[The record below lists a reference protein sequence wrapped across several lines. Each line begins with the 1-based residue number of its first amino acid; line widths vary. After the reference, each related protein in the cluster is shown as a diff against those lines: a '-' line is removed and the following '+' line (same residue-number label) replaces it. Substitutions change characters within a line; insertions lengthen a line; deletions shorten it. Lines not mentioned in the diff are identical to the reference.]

1 MQEFRNL
8 LKGWVGKL
16 LLFIFIVPFAFVGI
30 EGILLN
36 TGKGDI
42 ALTVNGKDI
51 SKAEVDRAIN
61 AQRDALAQRM
71 GGQIDPSLFSDDM
84 LRPRVIETLIQKELM
99 TQAIVDEGLYV
110 APETIKNYVRSMDQF
125 KDEKGEFSQEKLE
138 TVLAR
143 AGYSP
148 ARFFDELS
156 TGMVAEQ
163 LQQGIGSSAFVTTEE
178 LKTLVQLDR
187 QTRDLSHAT
196 VKVEKFQGQ
205 IDVTDADV
213 SSYFDGNRQQYRT
226 QEKASIQ
233 YVQFKPEDFSRDVQ
247 VTEEDL
253 TAEYEHYVATSGE
266 QERRRSSHILVEV
279 NDDRDEEEAKARITE
294 ARAKLEAGEDF
305 AAVAKAYS
313 DDAASAEQGGDLD
326 FAARGVYDAAFEKA
340 LFELQEGKVSDI
352 VRSEFGF
359 HLIKLTGVEKPAIAS
374 LDAKKEELKQQLVQS
389 KAAEKLNEAID
400 ELNRLAYESGDLA
413 AISEQFGKKVEETP
427 LFTRQGGSGIA
438 ADKKVIEAAFSDA
451 VLKDGANSEAI
462 ELADG
467 SVLVLR
473 IGKHEPARDQT
484 LEEVKDQLVATLKQQ
499 KARDKAAA
507 TADEIVAR
515 LQKGESLEALGDAF
529 GLVWSNAADV
539 NRQNAEVPRPV
550 VTKLFEMPRPPEGGR
565 VVDKAGQPNG
575 DQDILVLTRVKDGEF
590 KFSEDEIV
598 QNSLAGA
605 ARFGQVEFEN
615 YMGILKQGAEIV
627 QH

>member
-16 LLFIFIVPFAFVGI
+16 LLVIFIVPFAFVGI

-51 SKAEVDRAIN
+51 PKAEVDRAIS

-110 APETIKNYVRSMDQF
+110 APETIKDYVRSMDQF

-205 IDVTDADV
+205 VDVTDADV
-213 SSYFDGNRQQYRT
+213 SSYFDSNRQQYRT
-226 QEKASIQ
+226 QEKVSVQ
-233 YVQFKPEDFSRDVQ
+233 YVQFKPEDFSRDVR
-247 VTEEDL
+247 VSEEDL
-253 TAEYEHYVATSGE
+253 AAEYEHYVATSSE
-266 QERRRSSHILVEV
+266 QERRRSSHILVEI
-279 NDDRDEEEAKARITE
+279 NDDRDEEEAKARIAE

-305 AAVAKAYS
+305 AAVAKTYS
-313 DDAASAEQGGDLD
+313 DDTASAEQGGDLD
-326 FAARGVYDAAFEKA
+326 FAARGVYDAAFETA
-340 LFELQEGKVSDI
+340 LFALEEGKVSDV

-359 HLIKLTGVEKPAIAS
+359 HLIKLTGVEKPAVAS
-374 LDAKKEELKQQLVQS
+374 FDAKKDELKQTLVQS
-389 KAAEKLNEAID
+389 KASEKLNEAID

-438 ADKKVIEAAFSDA
+438 ADKKVIDTAFSDA
-451 VLKDGANSEAI
+451 ILKDGANSEAI

-467 SVLVLR
+467 SVLVVR

-484 LEEVKDQLVATLKQQ
+484 LDEVKDQVVATLKQQ
-499 KARDKAAA
+499 KARDKAVA
-507 TADEIVAR
+507 TADEVLAR

-529 GLVWSNAADV
+529 GLVWSNVADV

-550 VTKLFEMPRPPEGGR
+550 VTKLFEMPRPAEGSR
-565 VVDKAGQPNG
+565 VVDKSGQPNG
-575 DQDILVLTRVKDGEF
+575 DQEILVLTGVKDGEF
-590 KFSEDEIV
+590 KFSDDEIV

>member
-1 MQEFRNL
+1 MQEFRNM

-16 LLFIFIVPFAFVGI
+16 LLVIFIVPFAFVGI
-30 EGILLN
+30 EGILQN

-51 SKAEVDRAIN
+51 SKGEVDRAIN

-110 APETIKNYVRSMDQF
+110 APDAIKDYVRSMDQF

-143 AGYSP
+143 AGYTP

-156 TGMVAEQ
+156 NGMVAEQ
-163 LQQGIGSSAFVTTEE
+163 LQQGIGTSAFVTTEE

-196 VKVEKFQGQ
+196 VKVDQFRDKVE
-205 IDVTDADV
+205 VTDADV
-213 SSYFDGNRQQYRT
+213 SSYFDSNRAQYMT

-233 YVQFKPEDFSRDVQ
+233 YVQFRPEDFSREVTVSDEDVA
-247 VTEEDL
+247 
-253 TAEYEHYVATSGE
+253 AEYEHYVAASSE
-266 QERRRSSHILVEV
+266 QERRRASHILVEV
-279 NDDRDEEEAKARITE
+279 NDDRDEEAAKARVAEAKA
-294 ARAKLEAGEDF
+294 KLDAGEDF
-305 AAVAKAYS
+305 AAVAKSYS

-326 FAARGVYDAAFEKA
+326 FAGRGVYDAAFEKS
-340 LFELQEGKVSDI
+340 LFELEEGKVSDI

-359 HLIKLTGVEKPAIAS
+359 HLIKLTGVEKPAVAS
-374 LDAKKEELKQQLVQS
+374 LDAKKEELKQTLIQTR
-389 KAAEKLNEAID
+389 AAEKLNEAID

-413 AISEQFGKKVEETP
+413 AIAEQFSKKVEETP
-427 LFTRQGGSGIA
+427 LFTRQGGSGVA
-438 ADKKVIEAAFSDA
+438 ADKKVIDAAFSDA

-467 SVLVLR
+467 SVLVVR

-484 LEEVKDQLVATLKQQ
+484 LDEVKDQVVATLKQQ
-499 KARDKAAA
+499 KARDKASA
-507 TADEIVAR
+507 TADEVLAR
-515 LQKGESLEALGDAF
+515 LQKGEALEALGDAF
-529 GLVWSNAADV
+529 GLVWSNVADV

-550 VTKLFEMPRPPEGGR
+550 VAKLFEMPRPAEGSR
-565 VVDKAGQPNG
+565 VVDKSSQPNG
-575 DQDILVLTRVKDGEF
+575 DQEILVLTKVKDGEF

-615 YMGILKQGAEIV
+615 YMGVLKQGAEIV

>member
-1 MQEFRNL
+1 MQEFRNM

-16 LLFIFIVPFAFVGI
+16 LLVIFIVPFAFVGI
-30 EGILLN
+30 EGILQN

-51 SKAEVDRAIN
+51 SKGEVDRAIN

-110 APETIKNYVRSMDQF
+110 APDAIKDYVRSMDQF

-143 AGYSP
+143 AGYTP

-156 TGMVAEQ
+156 NGMVAEQ
-163 LQQGIGSSAFVTTEE
+163 LQQGIGTSAFVTTEE

-196 VKVEKFQGQ
+196 VKVDQFRDKVE
-205 IDVTDADV
+205 VTDADV
-213 SSYFDGNRQQYRT
+213 SSYFDSNRAQYMT

-233 YVQFKPEDFSRDVQ
+233 YVQFRPEDFSREVTVSDEDVA
-247 VTEEDL
+247 
-253 TAEYEHYVATSGE
+253 AEYEHYVAASSE
-266 QERRRSSHILVEV
+266 QERRRASHILVEV
-279 NDDRDEEEAKARITE
+279 NDDRDEEAAKARVAEAKA
-294 ARAKLEAGEDF
+294 KLDAGEDF
-305 AAVAKAYS
+305 AAVAKSYS

-326 FAARGVYDAAFEKA
+326 FAGRGVYDAAFEKS
-340 LFELQEGKVSDI
+340 LFELEEGKVSDI

-359 HLIKLTGVEKPAIAS
+359 HLIKLTGVEKPAVAS
-374 LDAKKEELKQQLVQS
+374 LDAKKEELKQTLIQTR
-389 KAAEKLNEAID
+389 AAEKLNEAID

-413 AISEQFGKKVEETP
+413 AIAEQFSKKVEETP
-427 LFTRQGGSGIA
+427 LFTRQGGSGVA
-438 ADKKVIEAAFSDA
+438 ADKKVIDAAFSDA

-467 SVLVLR
+467 SVLVVR

-484 LEEVKDQLVATLKQQ
+484 LDEVKDQVVATLKQQ
-499 KARDKAAA
+499 KARDKASS
-507 TADEIVAR
+507 TADEVLAR
-515 LQKGESLEALGDAF
+515 LQKGEALEALGDAF
-529 GLVWSNAADV
+529 GLVWSNVADV

-550 VTKLFEMPRPPEGGR
+550 VAKLFEMPRPAEGSR
-565 VVDKAGQPNG
+565 VVDKSSQPNG
-575 DQDILVLTRVKDGEF
+575 DQEILVLTKVKDGEF

-615 YMGILKQGAEIV
+615 YMGVLKQGAEIV

>member
-1 MQEFRNL
+1 
-8 LKGWVGKL
+8 
-16 LLFIFIVPFAFVGI
+16 
-30 EGILLN
+30 
-36 TGKGDI
+36 
-42 ALTVNGKDI
+42 
-51 SKAEVDRAIN
+51 
-61 AQRDALAQRM
+61 
-71 GGQIDPSLFSDDM
+71 
-84 LRPRVIETLIQKELM
+84 
-99 TQAIVDEGLYV
+99 
-110 APETIKNYVRSMDQF
+110 
-125 KDEKGEFSQEKLE
+125 
-138 TVLAR
+138 
-143 AGYSP
+143 
-148 ARFFDELS
+148 
-156 TGMVAEQ
+156 
-163 LQQGIGSSAFVTTEE
+163 
-178 LKTLVQLDR
+178 
-187 QTRDLSHAT
+187 
-196 VKVEKFQGQ
+196 QGQ

-213 SSYFDGNRQQYRT
+213 NSYFDSNRQQYRT

-413 AISEQFGKKVEETP
+413 TISEQFGKKVEETP

-484 LEEVKDQLVATLKQQ
+484 LEEVKDQVVATLKQQ

>member
-213 SSYFDGNRQQYRT
+213 SSYFDSNRQQYRT

-413 AISEQFGKKVEETP
+413 TISEQFGKKVEETP

-484 LEEVKDQLVATLKQQ
+484 LEEVKDQVVATLKQQ

>member
-484 LEEVKDQLVATLKQQ
+484 LEEVKDQVVATLKQQ